1 MIPPAR
7 RRVKSRFGSARL
19 TQRSGP
25 AQDGEALDD
34 AEGRHRTRGTKA
46 EIILLSIAC
55 NALLHSRMKSR
66 ARRCE
71 RAVHCGEKSWPCV
84 ISPVY
89 TRADSSGFTGKPPVR
104 NKLGRAIGPA
114 PFSFHRLPHTF
125 RHPGES
131 RGPWR
136 NRSLGGAIRPGT
148 RLDPGFRRDDGFRED
163 RHHGRHHPPSPLAI
177 PHSPLTPPPHSPLA
191 TPTPITSPSPSPC
204 PELTFPPE
212 KPMCHT
218 IPAPRAMATPPRAP
232 FVITSPDRFFTNTCL
247 LQSSD

>member
-1 MIPPAR
+1 MMERMIPLSR

-34 AEGRHRTRGTKA
+34 AEGRRRTRGTKP

-55 NALLHSRMKSR
+55 NALLHFRMKFR
-66 ARRCE
+66 ARSCE

-89 TRADSSGFTGKPPVR
+89 TRSDLSGFAGKPPVR

-114 PFSFHRLPHTF
+114 PFSFPARSPNI

-131 RGPWR
+131 RGPWLIQAR
-136 NRSLGGAIRPGT
+136 WRPVHVTKDGS
-148 RLDPGFRRDDGFRED
+148 RLAPG
-163 RHHGRHHPPSPLAI
+163 
-177 PHSPLTPPPHSPLA
+177 
-191 TPTPITSPSPSPC
+191 
-204 PELTFPPE
+204 
-212 KPMCHT
+212 
-218 IPAPRAMATPPRAP
+218 
-232 FVITSPDRFFTNTCL
+232 
-247 LQSSD
+247 